1 MIYTFLA
8 IHNRIKLFT
17 VLQKI
22 TKKMIIKKMKQ
33 RDGVGV
39 SKIMKISTVMMQIKN
54 NLFYIM
60 ALNTIKLFFH

>member
-54 NLFYIM
+54 NLFLY
-60 ALNTIKLFFH
+60 NGFEYN